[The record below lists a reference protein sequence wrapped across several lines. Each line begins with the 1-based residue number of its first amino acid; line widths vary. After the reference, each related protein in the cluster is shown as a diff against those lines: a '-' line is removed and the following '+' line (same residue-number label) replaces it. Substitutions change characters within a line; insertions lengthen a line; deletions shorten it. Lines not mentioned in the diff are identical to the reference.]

1 MKVRTVCEE
10 SMETIIERTPLTTV
24 NLQVSGP
31 LGLTQDIGVQW
42 RDNGNLAIAFEG
54 RAPAIGSV
62 THQTMSRC

>member
-1 MKVRTVCEE
+1 MR
-10 SMETIIERTPLTTV
+10 TIIERTLLTTV

-31 LGLTQDIGVQW
+31 LTQDIGVQW
-42 RDNGNLAIAFEG
+42 RDKGNLAIALEG